1 VQSVY
6 WAAFRVL
13 ANAVRKNKQLAFDR
27 YKYIVMKM
35 LQEEQQALLRCSE
48 YRASKAQRRYL

>member
-1 VQSVY
+1 VY